1 MTYFEIGLP
10 GIYAVYCES
19 LQRAA
24 KASCHLHIF
33 GFLLSRMVNQS
44 RSSFSCPI
52 CFSMMMILTKE
63 RVAADIQTIHFETLV
78 LGDLSKH
85 EAFKYYLEVIK
96 RIREDRQQLFS
107 RDEKSFDEIFHLTGG
122 RMVLIEQYV
131 SEVSRTGIRKTGT
144 FTLNLCG
151 KPA

>member
-1 MTYFEIGLP
+1 
-10 GIYAVYCES
+10 
-19 LQRAA
+19 
-24 KASCHLHIF
+24 
-33 GFLLSRMVNQS
+33 
-44 RSSFSCPI
+44 
-52 CFSMMMILTKE
+52 MILTKE